1 MAQDARWFRRNV
13 DMMDSEWL
21 AALPWASR
29 AVWGEILAYV
39 AGSSPSGRC
48 RAPIVRRFAGGRD
61 IPVENVDECIAA
73 AVADGALLIEDGDW
87 VIANWAKYQGG
98 AKSNADRQ
106 KEHRDRQRNSG
117 VTDRNDGVT
126 ETVTESVTRNDTVTE
141 RNESPV
147 ARDTTPHHTT
157 RQETPQG
164 RGVGETKLRAIL
176 MEVPAF
182 AKSPPAAGKLAEIFE
197 DFQALGEPAILR
209 HAKAARDWAL
219 GPKSRYA
226 KSPNTAADPVK
237 FLRGWLERELKSAR
251 NGATDKPPEP
261 IAKGWNPTEEELA
274 EIHR

>member
-39 AGSSPSGRC
+39 AGLSPSGRC
-48 RAPIVRRFAGGRD
+48 RAPIVKRFAGGRD

-87 VIANWAKYQGG
+87 IIANWAKYQGG
-98 AKSNADRQ
+98 AKSNAERQ
-106 KEHRDRQRNSG
+106 KEHRERQRATEDVTDSVTRNEEVTETVTT
-117 VTDRNDGVT
+117 VTDRND
-126 ETVTESVTRNDTVTE
+126 
-141 RNESPV
+141 SPV
-147 ARDTTPHHTT
+147 VRDTTPHHTT

-164 RGVGETKLRAIL
+164 RGVGETKLRPIL

-182 AKSPPAAGKLAEIFE
+182 AKSPPAAGKLDELIE
-197 DFQALGEPAILR
+197 DFSELGEAAILR

-219 GPKSRYA
+219 GPKTRYA
-226 KSPNTAADPVK
+226 KAPNTPADSVK
-237 FLRGWLERELKSAR
+237 FLRNWLEKELKSAR
-251 NGATDKPPEP
+251 LGLPDQPPEP
-261 IAKGWNPTEEELA
+261 ASKGWAPTEEELA
-274 EIHR
+274 VIHR